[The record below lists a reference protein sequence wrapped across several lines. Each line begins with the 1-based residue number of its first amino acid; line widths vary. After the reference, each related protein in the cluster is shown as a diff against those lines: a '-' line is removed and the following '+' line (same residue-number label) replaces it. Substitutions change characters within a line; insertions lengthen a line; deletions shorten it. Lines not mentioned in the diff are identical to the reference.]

1 MDADITTPYAELAE
15 ALFSLLAV
23 CDGARA
29 RDDVGFNATDAGPA
43 RWYAL
48 TVGSWDESTAR
59 AVHQML
65 VKYRGQL
72 GGAVPAPVPATPRPI
87 SVPRGA
93 WPAEIVAVSSDF
105 AKVRLWREAKGIRDD
120 LKGCPGRRWD
130 PDSKMWVVP
139 LSPEFHAWAERN
151 HVAWPEGYEPPKP
164 KPNLYQAEGDWH
176 FQGHRED
183 YSLAALRACPGR
195 RWDPDRRIWILPARA
210 SSVPTVRRLA
220 ELGWTI
226 DPEIDAEIAE
236 IEKAE
241 AEEAE
246 RKVDWDSMD
255 FGFELKAHQRVPEVE
270 RIVKQRRGLIA
281 DEMGLG
287 KTVTSLAVAKAAD
300 VKRLVVVCP
309 AAVKSGDAWPGHIEK
324 AYGVSPVILHGR
336 TAAPIPDD
344 AQVVILNFSIAAA
357 HADAIK
363 AWDPDGL
370 IIDEAHQ
377 VKNPK
382 AQQTRAVSALA
393 RSVREKDG
401 LVLCLTGTPVLSRP
415 AELISPLQML
425 GVLGRSDLPF
435 GTWEHFVRRYCGGY
449 QKTVRGSFVWDI
461 SGCTHAEELNQL
473 LTETVML
480 RRRITEQVELP
491 PLTTEDVWVPLPPEI
506 AEEYEIAYD
515 DLVNYLAEKASRI
528 AEEIGADPGSAAVAA
543 RIKAQAAEELVRLNT
558 LLGIVAR
565 GKVDAAATLAEQ
577 MIDEGHKVLVFAHH
591 KEGALHVLAERL
603 GALLLDGD
611 TTERERVELRQR
623 FENDPDARAFV
634 ISIRAG
640 GVGITLTSAD
650 RVIIAEQPWTPGEVD
665 QAIARAYRIG
675 QTKPVHAVHVLAS
688 GTVDDKV
695 HHLLA
700 EKRAIADQIV
710 DGADK
715 PAGVTQTKSVAGD
728 LLVEILRSRR
738 AQAANAQAS

>member
-1 MDADITTPYAELAE
+1 MLDLWSTQEAAEPGRIDA
-15 ALFSLLAV
+15 V
-23 CDGARA
+23 
-29 RDDVGFNATDAGPA
+29 RDAKIEID
-43 RWYAL
+43 
-48 TVGSWDESTAR
+48 DESG
-59 AVHQML
+59 V
-65 VKYRGQL
+65 
-72 GGAVPAPVPATPRPI
+72 
-87 SVPRGA
+87 
-93 WPAEIVAVSSDF
+93 
-105 AKVRLWREAKGIRDD
+105 AKVRLRREAEDMRND

-130 PDSKMWVVP
+130 PDGAVWIVPIGTELYEWTKKYNIPWPSRVDVPRPKM
-139 LSPEFHAWAERN
+139 
-151 HVAWPEGYEPPKP
+151 
-164 KPNLYQAEGDWH
+164 NLYKAAGKWH
-176 FQGHRED
+176 FQGHREP

-195 RWDPDRRIWILPARA
+195 RWDPDQRVWILPAQA
-210 SSVPTVRRLA
+210 SSIPTVRRLVQ
-220 ELGWTI
+220 LGWLVS
-226 DPEIDAEIAE
+226 DEVEAEIAKLE
-236 IEKAE
+236 AAEAEKAE
-241 AEEAE
+241 AEKAE
-246 RKVDWDSMD
+246 PTVDWDSLD
-255 FGFELKAHQRVPEVE
+255 FGFELKTHQRVPEVE

-336 TAAPIPDD
+336 TAAPIPND

-382 AQQTRAVSALA
+382 AQQTKAVAALA

-449 QKTVRGSFVWDI
+449 QKTVRGSLVWDI
-461 SGCTHAEELNQL
+461 SGCTHADELNQL

-491 PLTTEDVWVPLPPEI
+491 PLTTEDVWVPLPLDI

-543 RIKAQAAEELVRLNT
+543 KIRAQAAEELVRLNT

-577 MIDEGHKVLVFAHH
+577 MMSEGHKVLVFAHH
-591 KEGALHVLAERL
+591 KEDALHVLAERL

-623 FENDPDARAFV
+623 FENDPDVRAFV

-688 GTVDDKV
+688 ETVDAKV
-695 HHLLA
+695 HDLLA
-700 EKRAIADQIV
+700 KKRAIADQIV
-710 DGADK
+710 DGAGK
-715 PAGVTQTKSVAGD
+715 PAGATQTKSVAGD
-728 LLVEILRSRR
+728 LLVEILRSRQ
-738 AQAANAQAS
+738 AQAANAQSS